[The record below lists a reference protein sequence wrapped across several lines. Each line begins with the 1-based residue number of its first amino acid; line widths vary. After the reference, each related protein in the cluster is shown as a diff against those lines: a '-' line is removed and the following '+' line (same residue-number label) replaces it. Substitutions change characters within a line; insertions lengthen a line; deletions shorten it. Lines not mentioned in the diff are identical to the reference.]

1 MKRLYGRG
9 RYLGGIRKFEE
20 CDKLSRRIRER
31 GKRRRSMMGR
41 EKKR

>member
-1 MKRLYGRG
+1 M
-9 RYLGGIRKFEE
+9 GGIRKFEE